1 MEDQPDVED
10 LDAYR
15 SGDMCLVSV
24 LAFKEGDPVCKP
36 LGSEHGELLHQ
47 GFLLAQVMV
56 GDPDNEGPV
65 EVKVLQEFKLTSKD
79 KEWKIRL
86 DSVLQKTVDEGEDG
100 MHWSADVQVELKY
113 ILTRWNLAK
122 KMGAHYVKER
132 VDLRK
137 TFLRKCAR
145 HVKDVAK
152 RLRAQQSKCYV
163 YN

>member
-1 MEDQPDVED
+1 MDEANDDED

-15 SGDMCLVSV
+15 DGDMCLVSV
-24 LAFKEGDPVCKP
+24 LAFKEGGAVCKTLVP
-36 LGSEHGELLHQ
+36 EHDELLHQ

-65 EVKVLQEFKLTSKD
+65 QVKVLQEFKLTSKD

-86 DSVLQKTVDEGEDG
+86 GSVLQKTVDEGEDG

-113 ILTRWNLAK
+113 ILTRWNLAT

-137 TFLRKCAR
+137 TFLKKCAR

-152 RLRAQQSKCYV
+152 RLRAQ
-163 YN
+163 